1 VFWGWGLGYN
11 PVPFYAY
18 SSGPGYYVPPQSESG
33 LYWYSDGRRDLPELY
48 LKDGTV
54 LTVIDYWVVG
64 GELHYKTLD
73 EGGTKP
79 VEHEIDFDELDLQRT
94 IDIAAARGFRF
105 VLRNEPL
112 ERYLENAPEAAPP
125 VSPPPEN

>member
-1 VFWGWGLGYN
+1 V
-11 PVPFYAY
+11 
-18 SSGPGYYVPPQSESG
+18 
-33 LYWYSDGRRDLPELY
+33 YWYGDGRRDLPELY

-54 LTVIDYWVVG
+54 LTVTDYWVVG
-64 GELHYKTLD
+64 GELHYKTLE
-73 EGGTKP
+73 EGGTKS
-79 VEHEIDFDELDLQRT
+79 VEREIGFDELDLQRT
-94 IDIAAARGFRF
+94 IDIASARGFRF